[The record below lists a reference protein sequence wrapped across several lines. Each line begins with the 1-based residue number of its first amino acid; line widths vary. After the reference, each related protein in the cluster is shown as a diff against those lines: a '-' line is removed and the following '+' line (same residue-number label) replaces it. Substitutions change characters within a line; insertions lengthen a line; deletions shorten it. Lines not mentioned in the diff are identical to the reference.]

1 MSELLRRA
9 LDRLLLGEQAR
20 PEPRSRLNDRPG
32 ALFAAG
38 SVGTTVSRRA
48 STRPVPSQVARPA
61 RPARPGPP
69 GFVDSADAPTAEELP
84 RRQRTAAVRELRATP
99 RGRIVLA
106 LHSPAAVRQAVILR
120 EVLDPPVALR
130 ERAPGLD

>member
-1 MSELLRRA
+1 MSELLRRV

-38 SVGTTVSRRA
+38 SVGTTGSRRT
-48 STRPVPSQVARPA
+48 STRPVPSQAA

-106 LHSPAAVRQAVILR
+106 LHSPAAVRQAVVLG
-120 EVLDPPVALR
+120 EVLGPPVALR
-130 ERAPGLD
+130 EWTPFRD